1 MILSKNKTG
10 NDQIETMFSVGAHF
24 GYDRSRRHPSALK
37 FIFGRKSN
45 VEIFDLEK
53 TAQKLEEA
61 KAFITKIASENKQV
75 LFVGGKREAQAIIEN
90 AALKI
95 DQPHVAGRW
104 IGGTLTNFEIIRKRV
119 THYLDLLS
127 QKEKGE
133 LVKYKKNERRVIEK
147 QIIKLESRF
156 AGISNM
162 DRKPGALFIID
173 ADRESIARDEAIIN
187 NIPVVSLS
195 STDCNFGKIDYV
207 IPANDSSV
215 NSIKYFTEQIVDAFE
230 TGKQNAAE
238 ISKKNAAEAEKRN
251 AASKTEAKSESK

>member
-1 MILSKNKTG
+1 MILSKKETG
-10 NDQIETMFSVGAHF
+10 KDQIDAMFSAGAHF

-37 FIFGRKSN
+37 FIFGRKNN

-61 KAFITKIASENKQV
+61 KAFVTKVASENKQI
-75 LFVGGKREAQAIIEN
+75 LFVGGKREAQGVIEN

-95 DQPHVAGRW
+95 DQPYVAGRW
-104 IGGTLTNFEIIRKRV
+104 IGGTLTNFEVIRKRV

-147 QIIKLESRF
+147 EIDKLESRF
-156 AGISNM
+156 SGISNM
-162 DRKPGALFIID
+162 DRKPAAVFVID
-173 ADRESIARDEAIIN
+173 ADREEIARDEAIIN
-187 NIPVVSLS
+187 KIPVISLS

-207 IPANDSSV
+207 IPANDSSLE
-215 NSIKYFTEQIVDAFE
+215 SIKYFVGQIVEAYE
-230 TGKQNAAE
+230 EG
-238 ISKKNAAEAEKRN
+238 KKNS
-251 AASKTEAKSESK
+251 ASKSDNK